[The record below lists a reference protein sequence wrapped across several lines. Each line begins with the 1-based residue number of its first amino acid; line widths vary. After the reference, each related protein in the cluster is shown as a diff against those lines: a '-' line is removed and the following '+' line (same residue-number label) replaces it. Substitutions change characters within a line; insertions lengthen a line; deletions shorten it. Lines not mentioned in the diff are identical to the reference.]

1 MPGINRYAS
10 WWRAG
15 LFLLVAVI
23 IVAADQATKLW
34 ISSNLPLG
42 ESFPEVGC
50 LSIIHIQNTGS
61 AFGLFAN
68 QSVLLTIVAIVGIIV
83 VLLFYR
89 YLSAYGIL
97 GTLSL
102 GLILGGAVGN
112 QIDRIRLGY
121 VTDFILVRLWDNVYW
136 PAFNVADSAIT
147 VGTIALAC
155 FIFLALRKSDGK
167 SSESRDEGNSGR

>member
-1 MPGINRYAS
+1 MPGINRYGN
-10 WWRAG
+10 WWRGG
-15 LFLLVAVI
+15 LFLLVAVL
-23 IVAADQATKLW
+23 IVAGDQVTKLW
-34 ISSNLPLG
+34 IRSHLLAG
-42 ESFPEVGC
+42 ESFPEVGR
-50 LSIIHIQNTGS
+50 LSIVHVQNTGS

-68 QSVLLTIVAIVGIIV
+68 QSVILSIVAIVGIV
-83 VLLFYR
+83 LVLLFYR

-102 GLILGGAVGN
+102 SLIFGGAVGN

-121 VTDFILVRLWDNVYW
+121 VTDFILVRLWDDVYW

-155 FIFLALRKSDGK
+155 FIFLTMRKSDGK
-167 SSESRDEGNSGR
+167 SSESREKDNPNR